1 MPKLITDLAVMLLT
15 AGIVTILFRRLG
27 QPLVLG
33 YILAGFLVGPYMP
46 FFFTVADSASIET
59 WSEIGIIVLMFGLGL
74 EFNLHKLASVG
85 GTAVI
90 TALTEV
96 LGMLVLGYLVGQAMG
111 WPMMDSIFLGG
122 MLSMSSTTI
131 IIKAFDELGVRK
143 QPFAE
148 LVFGTLVI
156 EDIAGIFMLVTQAQQ
171 IPQMSPWVVEIMS
184 KASDSFKNDPYVKEY
199 LDAANYIQNVQN
211 GLEAAPGATS
221 APAPEVQPVAPTPNE
236 MAAPSADAKD

>member
-1 MPKLITDLAVMLLT
+1 
-15 AGIVTILFRRLG
+15 
-27 QPLVLG
+27 
-33 YILAGFLVGPYMP
+33 MP
-46 FFFTVADSASIET
+46 FFFTVVDSASIET

-131 IIKAFDELGVRK
+131 IIKAFDELGVRRE
-143 QPFAE
+143 PFAE

-156 EDIAGIFMLVTQAQQ
+156 EDIAGMNFWRLLK
-171 IPQMSPWVVEIMS
+171 
-184 KASDSFKNDPYVKEY
+184 KA
-199 LDAANYIQNVQN
+199 
-211 GLEAAPGATS
+211 EAARKA
-221 APAPEVQPVAPTPNE
+221 
-236 MAAPSADAKD
+236 

>member
-1 MPKLITDLAVMLLT
+1 MPKLISDLAVMLLT

-46 FFFTVADSASIET
+46 LFFTVADSASIET

-111 WPMMDSIFLGG
+111 WPMMDSI
-122 MLSMSSTTI
+122 SS
-131 IIKAFDELGVRK
+131 AVC
-143 QPFAE
+143 
-148 LVFGTLVI
+148 
-156 EDIAGIFMLVTQAQQ
+156 
-171 IPQMSPWVVEIMS
+171 SP
-184 KASDSFKNDPYVKEY
+184 
-199 LDAANYIQNVQN
+199 
-211 GLEAAPGATS
+211 
-221 APAPEVQPVAPTPNE
+221 
-236 MAAPSADAKD
+236 